1 VTHARP
7 YSSTSSSSGSSGNGS
22 QRPQRRRRP
31 TGSGSSGGGNTGQQT
46 RAQRVAKETEDY
58 LASLEH
64 APTPE
69 ADAAVPTWIELGV
82 PQKLAE
88 SLQRKGFAAPF
99 PIQAG
104 TFVDATAGRDL
115 LGRGRTGSGKTLAFG
130 LPLITR
136 LAAENRRPQ
145 PHRPRSLVLV
155 PTRELAA
162 QVDAALAPL
171 GQILGLRTRTVVGGV
186 GFFKQKDALQRG
198 IDILVATPGRLTD
211 LIQQGDCD
219 LSETGIVVLDEADQM
234 CDLGFLPV
242 VRQLLGQ
249 CPDGQRMLFSATL
262 DAQVAGLVRDN
273 LSSPVVHA
281 MSTGADNVVE
291 MEHHVLA
298 VSGDDKPNV
307 ILQLAGRQGR
317 TLMFVRTKHGADR
330 LAKQLTRDGVPS
342 GALHGNLAQNARTRA
357 LAAFSD
363 GSVPVLVAT
372 DVAARGLHVDDVDLV
387 VHVDPPTEHKTYLHR
402 SGRTARAGAAGR
414 VITLA
419 LPDQARDVASLL
431 RMASVE
437 VEPVRTASG
446 DAHLLALR
454 GEAAEH
460 VEYVAPR
467 PSQQQRPRQSG
478 GGSRGN
484 ASYAPKSG
492 GGGRPQGSGRGQGSG
507 SGRAQGSGRPSSG
520 GSRPMHTSS
529 SFSASTGKPSR
540 GQGNGR

>member
-1 VTHARP
+1 MTHAHP
-7 YSSTSSSSGSSGNGS
+7 TQSSSTPRSGS

-31 TGSGSSGGGNTGQQT
+31 GSQSRPAESSATRGARQT
-46 RAQRVAKETEDY
+46 EEY

-64 APTPE
+64 APTPD
-69 ADAAVPTWIELGV
+69 ADAVVPTFAELGV
-82 PQKLAE
+82 PAKLAE
-88 SLQRKGFAAPF
+88 TLQRKGFAAPF

-104 TFVDATAGRDL
+104 TFADAVAGRDL

-130 LPLITR
+130 LPLIAR
-136 LAAENRRPQ
+136 LAAENRRAQ
-145 PHRPRSLVLV
+145 PHRPRSLILV

-162 QVDAALAPL
+162 QVDTALAPL
-171 GQILGLRTRTVVGGV
+171 AQVLNLRTRTVVGGV
-186 GFFKQKDALQRG
+186 GFFKQKDALARG

-211 LIQQGDCD
+211 LISQGDCD

-242 VRQLLGQ
+242 VRQLLAQ

-262 DAQVAGLVRDN
+262 DAQVATLVREN
-273 LSSPVVHA
+273 LTDPVVHA

-307 ILQLAGRQGR
+307 VRELAGRQGR

-431 RMASVE
+431 RLASVE
-437 VEPVRTASG
+437 VEPVRTSSG

-454 GEAAEH
+454 GEASEH
-460 VEYVAPR
+460 VEYVAPK
-467 PSQQQRPRQSG
+467 PQQQRPRQSG

-484 ASYAPKSG
+484 ASYAPRSG
-492 GGGRPQGSGRGQGSG
+492 GRQGSGRSQGAG
-507 SGRAQGSGRPSSG
+507 SGRAQGSGRPSSSGTG

-529 SFSASTGKPSR
+529 SFSASAGKPSR